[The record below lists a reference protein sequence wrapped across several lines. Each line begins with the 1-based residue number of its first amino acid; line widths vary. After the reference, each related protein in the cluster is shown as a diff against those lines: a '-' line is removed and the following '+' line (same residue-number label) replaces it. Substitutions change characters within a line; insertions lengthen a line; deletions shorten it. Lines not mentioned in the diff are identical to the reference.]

1 MTLADF
7 EALFTREAL
16 RPFQPEPGATG
27 QVPML
32 EIRTATDV
40 AVFVLALDGF
50 NDWKARQAYL
60 HELGLACAEDF
71 PGVEVVRFGSEA
83 WVRRFTDAEEAARGS
98 RLVESY
104 PDKDECIVVFGQL
117 AGGTLRI
124 AQAPLYRR
132 ASGAIERLGPWT
144 VTTPTDT
151 RMRSPLLESF
161 WKWYRQGKRTT
172 N

>member
-27 QVPML
+27 QVPLL
-32 EIRTATDV
+32 EIRTATAI
-40 AVFVLALDGF
+40 AVFVLALDNF
-50 NDWKARQAYL
+50 NDWNARQAYL
-60 HELGLACAEDF
+60 HELGSKCAERF

-83 WVRRFTDAEEAARGS
+83 WVRRFTEEEQAARGS

-132 ASGAIERLGPWT
+132 ASGTIERLGTWR

-151 RMRSPLLESF
+151 RMRSPLLQAF
-161 WKWYRQGKRTT
+161 WEGYRQGKRTT